1 MTTPAT
7 SPPTGALRVL
17 DTYCCQG
24 GATRGYQLAGFH
36 VTGVDIAPQ
45 PRYCGQGFH
54 RADAVSFLRGN
65 RDWIRAT
72 FALVHAS
79 PPCQAHTLAQRIRGR
94 AHPDLIAS
102 TRDALEE
109 IGLPY
114 VIENVPGAPLRDP
127 VLLCGAMAGMGLR
140 TYRHRLFET
149 GGGMVLPQPEHPAH
163 VAPLAK
169 MGRPARPHEF
179 RHYVGNFSGVQ
190 QARDD
195 MGMPWAT
202 RDGLREA
209 IPPAYTRHIGHA
221 IAAAL
226 DPGGTTC
233 HGDRDAIAA

>member
-1 MTTPAT
+1 MTTPA
-7 SPPTGALRVL
+7 SPAGALRVL

-45 PRYCGQGFH
+45 PRYCGSEFYQDDAITFLRRH
-54 RADAVSFLRGN
+54 RA
-65 RDWIRAT
+65 WIRAT
-72 FALVHAS
+72 FTLVHAS

-94 AHPDLIAS
+94 DHPDLIAP

-127 VLLCGAMAGMGLR
+127 VLLCGAMPAMGLR

-149 GGGMVLPQPEHPAH
+149 GGGLTLAQPEHPEH

-190 QARDD
+190 DARAD
-195 MGMPWAT
+195 MGMPWVN

-209 IPPAYTRHIGHA
+209 IPPVYTLHIGRALLATLAA
-221 IAAAL
+221 I
-226 DPGGTTC
+226 DT
-233 HGDRDAIAA
+233 GDRDRIAA